1 MKRFVPFTGITLI
14 FFCLFTAAQAQVIV
28 AGNAFGNLSGCAGS
42 ASVNPFIQQFTVSGS
57 DLAGNITAAS
67 PAGFQVSLS
76 AAGGYSSSVTLV
88 QSGGSVNT
96 TLYVCSAASA
106 PIGPISGNVVL
117 STAGLANQF
126 VAVKG
131 TINPLPTVNPVP
143 NQVLLNGDTT
153 LPVKFTGTGNT
164 FTWTNDTPS
173 IGLAASGTVTST
185 GVDDLINSFTAV
197 NNTGSPV
204 TATITVTPLN
214 APLAYIPGGVAKL
227 RSFFLLLLSI
237 PSLIPLSLR
246 LAC

>member
-1 MKRFVPFTGITLI
+1 MKRFVPFTGITL
-14 FFCLFTAAQAQVIV
+14 FLFCLLVRVQAQVIV
-28 AGNAFGNLSGCAGS
+28 AGPAFGNLSACAGS
-42 ASVNPFIQQFTVSGS
+42 ASTKPFIQQFTVSGS
-57 DLAGNITAAS
+57 SLAGNITAAA
-67 PAGFQVSLS
+67 PAGFQLSLS
-76 AAGGYSSSVTLV
+76 AGSGYGSSVSLV
-88 QSGGSVNT
+88 QAGGSVNT
-96 TLYVCSAASA
+96 TVFVCSAASD
-106 PIGPISGNVVL
+106 PPGNISGNVVL
-117 STAGLANQF
+117 STQGLANQF

-131 TINPLPTVNPVP
+131 TVNALPTVNPVP

-153 LPVKFTGTGNT
+153 SPVKFTGTGNT

-173 IGLAASGTVTST
+173 IGLAASGVVTST